1 MATNKYISQLTGS
14 VSPALSGYTIY
25 DDGIKTYKLSLTNLR
40 NTIVP
45 GLTTYATTGSNIFN
59 GNQLIKGDLV
69 ISGSLTAQ
77 QYIVSS
83 SVTHITNQSLNGSSV
98 FGNSMDDTHLFTGSI
113 SLTGSLNVKGPAIVS
128 GSLVVGLGG
137 LENDNPEAL
146 HAENSGSYNIVHFQG
161 NQQDYAQLNVK
172 NINSGSVASTDI
184 VATANNGTEN
194 IHYVD
199 MGINS
204 STYNAGFVGYAND
217 AYLINAGKDLYVG
230 TLGGYS
236 HPNTKV
242 HIFAQNHW
250 QNPQITISGSHQI
263 MFNTSS
269 VSEGYVYEF
278 SGSIKLDDNLKVDGH
293 IETGKIQGTGSLTL
307 QPDLEDGRT
316 IEIYNTSPSD
326 IHIKG
331 NATYTFLG
339 DDTTY
344 VKLDASDETVTINTN
359 NGVQIYGNVDTNGY
373 HIDANGGNVEG
384 VNFNVNGILNIGA
397 ISERVTPYDDT
408 NIFNHS
414 YTESAILYVT
424 NISND
429 FTINITDI
437 SESNNHALGFTTIVE
452 QGSTPYTVDSFKIY
466 NVAQSITWV
475 GGLSPITV
483 ANSVN
488 VFSFSMLRI
497 NGDWKV
503 FGQLT
508 TF

>member
-25 DDGIKTYKLSLTNLR
+25 DDGIKTYKLSLTNLK
-40 NTIVP
+40 NAIVP
-45 GLTTYATTGSNIFN
+45 GLTTYATTGSNTFN
-59 GNQLIKGDLV
+59 GSQLIKGDLV

-113 SLTGSLNVKGPAIVS
+113 SLTGSLTVKGPANIT

-137 LENDNPEAL
+137 LHNDNPEIL
-146 HAENSGSYNIVHFQG
+146 HVENSGSYNIVHFQG

-172 NINSGSVASTDI
+172 NTNSSSVASTDI
-184 VATANNGTEN
+184 VATADNGTEN

-204 STYNAGFVGYAND
+204 SNYTAGFVGYAND
-217 AYLINAGKDLYVG
+217 AYLVNAGKDLYVG

-236 HPNTKV
+236 HPNTKL
-242 HIFAQNHW
+242 HLFAQNQW
-250 QNPQITISGSHQI
+250 QNPQITISGSNQI

-269 VSEGYVYEF
+269 VSDGFIYEFNGGVKLANDLKVEGSVNTDYIYGVAQQWNYLALNGSVSGADVELGSSSNISLWAEGGYV
-278 SGSIKLDDNLKVDGH
+278 NV
-293 IETGKIQGTGSLTL
+293 TGSLNVGGVVNS
-307 QPDLEDGRT
+307 QG
-316 IEIYNTSPSD
+316 YN
-326 IHIKG
+326 
-331 NATYTFLG
+331 
-339 DDTTY
+339 
-344 VKLDASDETVTINTN
+344 
-359 NGVQIYGNVDTNGY
+359 
-373 HIDANGGNVEG
+373 IDANGGNIEG
-384 VNFNVNGILNIGA
+384 VNFNVNGILNVGA

-408 NIFNHS
+408 NTFNHS

-424 NISND
+424 NISDD
-429 FTINITDI
+429 FIINISDI
-437 SESNNHALGFTTIVE
+437 SEDNNHALGFTAIVE
-452 QGSTPYTVDSFKIY
+452 QGSTAYTVNEFRIY
-466 NVAQSITWV
+466 NQSQSIMWV
-475 GGLSPITV
+475 GGVSPTTV
-483 ANSVN
+483 ANAIN
-488 VFSFSMLRI
+488 VFSFSFLRI
-497 NGDWKV
+497 DGDWKV